1 MQPKLN
7 ALLANM
13 RREGYTILISQIHD
27 EMQIAVGHE
36 TKKLTDAQR
45 DSARKLIWNAAIE
58 DATAGL
64 DHYAKRKTKRTK
76 RWN

>member
-27 EMQIAVGHE
+27 EMQIVVGHE
-36 TKKLTDAQR
+36 KKELTEAQR
-45 DSARKLIWNAAIE
+45 DSARKLILNAAIE
-58 DATAGL
+58 DMKDGL
-64 DHYAKRKTKRTK
+64 NPALLRKAKRTK

>member
-13 RREGYTILISQIHD
+13 RREGYTILIYQIYD

-45 DSARKLIWNAAIE
+45 ESVRKLIWNAAIE
-58 DATAGL
+58 DANAGL
-64 DHYAKRKTKRTK
+64 GHSAKRKTKRAK

>member
-1 MQPKLN
+1 MRPKLN

-27 EMQIAVGHE
+27 EMQIVVGHE
-36 TKKLTDAQR
+36 TKELTEAQR

-58 DATAGL
+58 DMNAGL
-64 DHYAKRKTKRTK
+64 NHAHQRKAKRTK